1 MIVRLCLLLLLA
13 LPVLAQE
20 PVATD
25 AVGVSV
31 VPSTGWVVD
40 NPPAEKGPAVWVFP
54 KDRSAKGFFS
64 IENLGDSRTLKG
76 AWHSLRYD
84 VIVRLGGEILSDAGL
99 TVDGA
104 RGRRLIFQD
113 RENGYFRA
121 LLPRGKDLYLIR
133 AFSPRADFGR
143 DLEAFKAMTLS
154 VKWLNGAVE
163 PAPVEDE
170 EAEETEEAPEE

>member
-20 PVATD
+20 PVATE

-31 VPSTGWVVD
+31 VPSEGWVVD
-40 NPPAEKGPAVWVFP
+40 NPPADEGPAVWVFP
-54 KDRSAKGFFS
+54 KDRSDKGFFS

-76 AWHSLRYD
+76 AWHSLRFD
-84 VIVRLGGEILSDAGL
+84 VIVRLGCEILSDAAL
-99 TVDGA
+99 TIDGA
-104 RGRRLIFQD
+104 RGRRIIFQD
-113 RENGYFRA
+113 DTNGYFRA
-121 LLPRGKDLYLIR
+121 LVPRGKDLYLIR
-133 AFSPRADFGR
+133 AFSPRSDFGR

-154 VKWLNGAVE
+154 VKWLNGAVD

-170 EAEETEEAPEE
+170 ESDEAPEE